1 MTLSTAEISGEGA
14 LVHSVA
20 SSVETSGANDAL
32 DANDADSAIAP
43 HVEKIATSA
52 TIASPNAEA
61 ANQPDV
67 PERIHVDA
75 RGVSL
80 AIIATVALLFAI
92 NSAEKFLVPLL
103 FGIFIA
109 YTLNPVV
116 VWLERIRL
124 PRVVGA
130 TLVMLVLIGGMA
142 GAARTLTTEFMTITQ
157 SIPEMAHK
165 LSREL
170 IRNQSSQPSA
180 IQRMQ
185 AAANEIAS
193 ATSGDKVRASTAPP
207 VVSPASRVSDLL
219 LAGSMGAAGFLGQAV
234 VVLFLIFFLL
244 LSGDTFKRKLVK
256 LTGPSL
262 SNKKITV
269 HILDDINTSIQKY
282 MFMLLVTNSL
292 LTVLM
297 WCAFRFIGL
306 DNAGAWAVGAGL
318 LHIIPYFGP
327 LLITLGTG
335 LAAFMQFGT
344 LGMALLVSVTSLM
357 IATLVGTF
365 VTTWMTGR
373 IAKMNATA
381 VFISLLFWGWL
392 WGVWGMLLGVPIVV
406 IIRVVSE
413 HVEGWEPVAELLGE

>member
-1 MTLSTAEISGEGA
+1 MASLPVAISTETPAENAPAFIDP
-14 LVHSVA
+14 
-20 SSVETSGANDAL
+20 ETANA
-32 DANDADSAIAP
+32 A
-43 HVEKIATSA
+43 
-52 TIASPNAEA
+52 NAE
-61 ANQPDV
+61 QSSTPDRV
-67 PERIHVDA
+67 HVDA
-75 RGVSL
+75 RGMSL

-92 NSAEKFLVPLL
+92 HAAEQFLVPLV

-109 YTLNPVV
+109 FTLNPVV

-130 TLVMLVLIGGMA
+130 TLVMLILVGGIA

-157 SIPEMAHK
+157 SLPEMAHK

-170 IRNQSSQPSA
+170 IRKQSAQPGA

-185 AAANEIAS
+185 AAATEIDA
-193 ATSGDKVRASTAPP
+193 ATSGNKPKPAPAAP
-207 VVSPASRVSDLL
+207 VATPASRVSDLVVS
-219 LAGSMGAAGFLGQAV
+219 GSMGAASFLGEAV
-234 VVLFLIFFLL
+234 VVLFLVFFLL

-262 SNKKITV
+262 TNKKITV

-292 LTVLM
+292 LSVLM
-297 WCAFRFIGL
+297 WIAFRMIGL
-306 DNAGAWAVGAGL
+306 ENAGAWAVGAGL

-327 LLITLGTG
+327 LLITVATG
-335 LAAFMQFGT
+335 LAAFMQFDT
-344 LGMALLVSVTSLM
+344 IGMAILASVTSLT

-365 VTTWMTGR
+365 VATWMTGR

-406 IIRVVSE
+406 IIRVASE
-413 HVEGWEPVAELLGE
+413 HIEGMQAVSELLGE